1 MIHAFRKYSA
11 IYGRFDTKRKPHKV
25 LTLHETT
32 VNEAAAQ
39 LCLLV
44 PSLLTRRDEL
54 FPLARQ
60 IVKDAGYNYAKSRK
74 RPCDPADLHSPISS
88 PGNSPPPQES
98 EFDEQPSSSSGAFKE
113 EERVGTFK
121 LFVTFNAKIPYLV
134 STRIK
139 NEKI

>member
-1 MIHAFRKYSA
+1 M
-11 IYGRFDTKRKPHKV
+11 

-88 PGNSPPPQES
+88 PSNSPPPNES
-98 EFDEQPSSSSGAFKE
+98 EFDEQPSSSSSLFKE
-113 EERVGTFK
+113 DEK
-121 LFVTFNAKIPYLV
+121 AIPPEAWAAL
-134 STRIK
+134 I
-139 NEKI
+139 EKMKDEIPES

>member
-60 IVKDAGYNYAKSRK
+60 IVKDAGYNYAKS
-74 RPCDPADLHSPISS
+74 
-88 PGNSPPPQES
+88 
-98 EFDEQPSSSSGAFKE
+98 
-113 EERVGTFK
+113 
-121 LFVTFNAKIPYLV
+121 
-134 STRIK
+134 
-139 NEKI
+139 